1 MLSIYL
7 AITYDS
13 YYYLKGAPY
22 NRLISAISFPGCHI
36 IWGICTLWVI
46 GACSTGNG
54 GMINRFLGWKGF
66 IPLSR
71 MTYSVYL
78 THAWGLWLFIG
89 SQRERILTNHYY
101 LVRSFKVSK
110 LLTFI
115 LF

>member
-36 IWGICTLWVI
+36 IWAICTLWVI

-54 GMINRFLGWKGF
+54 GIINRFLGWKGY

-78 THAWGLWLFIG
+78 THTWGLWLFIG
-89 SQRERILTNHYY
+89 SQRERIYR
-101 LVRSFKVSK
+101 VIQ
-110 LLTFI
+110 FI
-115 LF
+115 MNEFECI